1 MSRCVLP
8 AAATFAAICIATL
21 PAVLPAY
28 AQAPRKFTA
37 QTLRGELVV
46 TNPPEVLL
54 NRQPARLA
62 PGARIRGTD
71 NLLVMSG
78 ALVGRSAVVNYT
90 FDNAGNLR
98 DVWILNAAELTMNP
112 WPVSLQQ
119 AASWA
124 FNPDT
129 QTWSR

>member
-1 MSRCVLP
+1 MSRCALWLTALAVTTAAALP
-8 AAATFAAICIATL
+8 AL
-21 PAVLPAY
+21 

-46 TNPPEVLL
+46 THPPEVLL

-62 PGARIRGTD
+62 PGARIRGVD

-78 ALVGRSAVVNYT
+78 ALVGRSAVVHYT
-90 FDNAGNLR
+90 FDTQGNVQ
-98 DVWILNAAELTMNP
+98 DVWVLNAAERSVNP

>member
-1 MSRCVLP
+1 MLRCVLL
-8 AAATFAAICIATL
+8 ATTLAIATL
-21 PAVLPAY
+21 PAC
-28 AQAPRKFTA
+28 AQAVRKFTA
-37 QTLRGELVV
+37 QTLRGELIV
-46 TNPPEVLL
+46 THPPEVLL

-62 PGARIRGTD
+62 PGARIRGVD

-78 ALVGRSAVVNYT
+78 ALVGYSAVVHYT
-90 FDNAGNLR
+90 FDTQGNLQ
-98 DVWILNAAELTMNP
+98 DVWVLNAAERNMQP

-129 QTWSR
+129 QSWSRP

>member
-1 MSRCVLP
+1 MFRCVLLTM
-8 AAATFAAICIATL
+8 ALSVATL
-21 PAVLPAY
+21 PAF

-46 TNPPEVLL
+46 THPPEVLL

-62 PGARIRGTD
+62 PGARIRGTN

-78 ALVGRSAVVNYT
+78 ALVGRSAVVHYT
-90 FDNAGNLR
+90 FDTQGNVQ
-98 DVWILNAAELTMNP
+98 DVWLLTATELNVHP

-119 AASWA
+119 AATWA

>member
-1 MSRCVLP
+1 MNRCAAVAAALCLAAFALP
-8 AAATFAAICIATL
+8 AD
-21 PAVLPAY
+21 
-28 AQAPRKFTA
+28 AQTPRKFTA

-62 PGARIRGTD
+62 PGARIRGAD
-71 NLLVMSG
+71 NLLVLSG
-78 ALVGRSAVVNYT
+78 ALVGRSAVVHYT
-90 FDNAGNLR
+90 YDTQGNLL
-98 DVWILNAAELTMNP
+98 DIWVLNEAERRMNP
-112 WPVSLQQ
+112 WPVSPQQ
-119 AASWA
+119 AASWS

>member
-1 MSRCVLP
+1 MFRCVLS
-8 AAATFAAICIATL
+8 AIALSVATL
-21 PAVLPAY
+21 PAF
-28 AQAPRKFTA
+28 AQAARKFTA

-78 ALVGRSAVVNYT
+78 ALVGRSAVVHYT
-90 FDNAGNLR
+90 FDHQGNLQ
-98 DVWILNAAELTMNP
+98 DVWVLNAAELSLRP

-119 AASWA
+119 AGSWA

>member
-1 MSRCVLP
+1 MFRCVLL
-8 AAATFAAICIATL
+8 ATALGVATL
-21 PAVLPAY
+21 PAF
-28 AQAPRKFTA
+28 AQAVRKFTA

-46 TNPPEVLL
+46 THPPEVLL

-62 PGARIRGTD
+62 PGARIRGVD

-78 ALVGRSAVVNYT
+78 ALVGRSAVVHYT
-90 FDNAGNLR
+90 FDTQGNLQ
-98 DVWILNAAELTMNP
+98 DVWVLNAAERNLQP

-119 AASWA
+119 AASWT

-129 QTWSR
+129 QSWSRP

>member
-1 MSRCVLP
+1 MNRCAAVAATLCVAALALP
-8 AAATFAAICIATL
+8 AA
-21 PAVLPAY
+21 

-37 QTLRGELVV
+37 QTLRGELIV

-62 PGARIRGTD
+62 PGARIRGVD
-71 NLLVMSG
+71 NLLMMSG
-78 ALVGRSAVVNYT
+78 ALVGLSAVVHYT
-90 FDNAGNLR
+90 FDMQGSLL
-98 DVWILNAAELTMNP
+98 DIWVLNPAERSLNP
-112 WPVSLQQ
+112 WPVSPQQ

-129 QTWSR
+129 QTWSRP

>member
-1 MSRCVLP
+1 MNRCAAVATALCVAALACLP
-8 AAATFAAICIATL
+8 
-21 PAVLPAY
+21 P
-28 AQAPRKFTA
+28 AQAQSPRKFTA

-46 TNPPEVLL
+46 TQPPEVLL

-78 ALVGRSAVVNYT
+78 ALVGRSAVVHYT
-90 FDNAGNLR
+90 LDTQGNLL
-98 DVWILNAAELTMNP
+98 DIWVLTEAERSRNP
-112 WPVSLQQ
+112 WPVTLQQ

-124 FNPDT
+124 FNPDM
-129 QTWSR
+129 QTWSRP

>member
-1 MSRCVLP
+1 MFRCVLLV
-8 AAATFAAICIATL
+8 FSLSVATL
-21 PAVLPAY
+21 PAS
-28 AQAPRKFTA
+28 AQAARKFTA

-46 TNPPEVLL
+46 LNPPEVLM

-62 PGARIRGTD
+62 PGARIRGVD

-78 ALVGRSAVVNYT
+78 ALVGRSEVVHYT
-90 FDNAGNLR
+90 FDHQGNLQ
-98 DVWILNAAELTMNP
+98 DVWMLNVAELGVRP

-119 AASWA
+119 AGSWA

-129 QTWSR
+129 QTWSRR